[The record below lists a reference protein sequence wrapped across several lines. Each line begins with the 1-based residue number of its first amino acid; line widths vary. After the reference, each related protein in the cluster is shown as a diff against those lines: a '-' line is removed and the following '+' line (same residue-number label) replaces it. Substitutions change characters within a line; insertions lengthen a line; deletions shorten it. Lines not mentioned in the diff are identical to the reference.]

1 MILVDLDNTLIRN
14 PNDVDL
20 GNPLSKFLATV
31 KSLKTI
37 PISQDL
43 IFWLRERPNCWNVF
57 TNRGYSTI
65 EKIHE
70 HLDELGLKP
79 KNIYCCKGKKLQ
91 ILNHMKSLGIEYF
104 LIDNSPKYKPHL
116 LASPALRLPIINT
129 TYLKWVEG
137 EL

>member
-1 MILVDLDNTLIRN
+1 MILVDFDNTLIHN
-14 PNDVDL
+14 PYDVDL
-20 GNPLSKFLATV
+20 GNPLSKFLETWR
-31 KSLKTI
+31 SLKTI

-43 IFWLRERPNCWNVF
+43 IFWLRERPNCWSVF

-70 HLDELGLKP
+70 HLEELQLLP
-79 KNIYCCKGKKLQ
+79 KNIYCLEGKKLQ
-91 ILNHMKSLGIEYF
+91 VINHMRSLGVEYF
-104 LIDNSPKYKPHL
+104 LIDNAKKYNPHL
-116 LASPALRLPIINT
+116 LAAPALRLPIINY